1 VADEDDALRIGHA
14 QFAADDVARE
24 DVAVTI
30 DFYADAPRIA
40 AVLALICSSLQNS
53 NRAMKPPV
61 LSDCITRRD
70 FVRTTSALAVAA
82 LASDFSRATKAAE
95 TAVVPLAVTPHPFLT
110 PADKFRDVSRGEPK
124 PYALKGN
131 ALVQARLT
139 PETWRLEITA
149 DATPNPAIKD
159 QAGLSNSLTRADGS
173 ALDLPALLELGK
185 KHEVKFLKAMQCLN
199 IPAPLGQGL
208 WEGVPLREVLRLCG
222 NMRNVRRIYYWGFH
236 NNDPKQLF
244 QSSLSYTQ
252 AMETPPG
259 ELPAF
264 LAYRLNGEPISL
276 IRGGPVRMVIP
287 WAHGFKSIKWLQ
299 HIVVTN
305 DYKANDTY
313 AEQNNDPE
321 SHLKTAAYLDD
332 LPKKFPA
339 GQPVLISGLVIS
351 GLSGVKRVEYSLSR
365 NTTKP
370 GEPAGDDVE
379 RWVECRLEDPP
390 ANWSRVLPGG
400 VNSRQ
405 VLGFD
410 PKTGRPTTWPLRYSM
425 ISWSASLKKLTPGK
439 YAVRARA
446 VDLNGFAQPEPRSNQ
461 KAGKNALELREFEVV

>member
-1 VADEDDALRIGHA
+1 MK
-14 QFAADDVARE
+14 
-24 DVAVTI
+24 
-30 DFYADAPRIA
+30 
-40 AVLALICSSLQNS
+40 SS
-53 NRAMKPPV
+53 A
-61 LSDCITRRD
+61 LSDSITRRD
-70 FVRTTSALAVAA
+70 FVRTTSALAAGA
-82 LASDFSRATKAAE
+82 LAGGLSNTGQAAE
-95 TAVVPLAVTPHPFLT
+95 SPAPSSTRTTPPKPVGSAYPRPFLT
-110 PADKFRDVSRGEPK
+110 PADKFRDVSRGDPK
-124 PYALKGN
+124 PYTLKGD

-159 QAGLSNSLTRADGS
+159 QAGLSKPLTLGDRT
-173 ALDLPALLELGK
+173 ALDLPALLELGR

-199 IPAPLGQGL
+199 IPTPLGQGL

-222 NMRNVRRIYYWGFH
+222 TMRNVRRIYYWGFH

-244 QSSLSYTQ
+244 QSSVSYTQ

-264 LAYRLNGEPISL
+264 LAYRLNGDPIPL

-299 HIVVTN
+299 HIVITN

-321 SHLKTAAYLDD
+321 SHLKTAAYLDE
-332 LPKKFPA
+332 LSAKFPA
-339 GQPVLISGLVIS
+339 DRPVLLSGLVIS
-351 GLSGVKRVEYSLSR
+351 GLSGLKRVEYSLSR
-365 NTTKP
+365 NN
-370 GEPAGDDVE
+370 AQAIDDAE
-379 RWVECRLEDPP
+379 QWIECRLEDPP
-390 ANWSRVLPGG
+390 ADWSSVFPAG

-425 ISWSASLKKLTPGK
+425 ISWSASLKGLTPGK
-439 YAVRARA
+439 YAVRART
-446 VDLNGFAQPEPRSNQ
+446 VDLNGFAQPEPRPNQ